1 MEIYRE
7 GKKLDGP
14 NAAILILGEGFE
26 SADQEVPLRTE
37 LCQKLLA
44 RDHGYRG
51 WADDHFDVACVFDCV
66 PGDFDLEKAVHEIDV
81 PVVMG
86 YERVVVLGAKV
97 WMVLH
102 EALNRR
108 SETEELD
115 FQNDMCGEFQV
126 AGYKW
131 LRILRL
137 PTPSEIDEQFG
148 EDEDELENVHTIYRA
163 FVGMAP
169 DRAAEHADRMAREA
183 KQAQQEGEGAA

>member
-1 MEIYRE
+1 MEIYRD

-14 NAAILILGEGFE
+14 NGAILILGEGIE
-26 SADQEVPLRTE
+26 NLDQAVPLRTE
-37 LCQKLLA
+37 LCRKFLV

-51 WADDHFDVACVFDCV
+51 WPDDHFDVACVFDQV
-66 PGDFDLEKAVHEIDV
+66 VEEFDLEKAIQEIDV
-81 PVVMG
+81 AAIMG
-86 YERVVVLGAKV
+86 YERVVVLGYKV
-97 WMVLH
+97 WSALH

-115 FQNDMCGEFQV
+115 FQNDMCADFQV

-137 PTPSEIDEQFG
+137 PQPVEIDEQFG
-148 EDEDELENVHTIYRA
+148 EDEDELETVHTVYRA

-169 DRAAEHADRMAREA
+169 DRAAEHTDRMAREA
-183 KQAQQEGEGAA
+183 RQAQQEGEGT

>member
-1 MEIYRE
+1 MEIYRD

-14 NAAILILGEGFE
+14 NAAILILGERLIRP
-26 SADQEVPLRTE
+26 DQSVPLRTVTCRE
-37 LCQKLLA
+37 FLV

-51 WADDHFDVACVFDCV
+51 WPDDHFDVACIFDHHYE
-66 PGDFDLEKAVHEIDV
+66 PFDLEEAVQEIDV
-81 PVVMG
+81 AAVMG
-86 YERVVVLGAKV
+86 YERVVVLGGKV
-97 WMVLH
+97 WMALH

-115 FQNDMCGEFQV
+115 FQNDMCSDFQV

-131 LRILRL
+131 MRILRL

-148 EDEDELENVHTIYRA
+148 EDEDELETAHTIYRA
-163 FVGMAP
+163 FVGLAP

-183 KQAQQEGEGAA
+183 QQEGEGT

>member
-1 MEIYRE
+1 MEIYRD

-14 NAAILILGEGFE
+14 NAAILILGEWFE
-26 SADQEVPLRTE
+26 SADQEVPLRTP
-37 LCQKLLA
+37 LCQQLLV

-51 WADDHFDVACVFDCV
+51 WADDHFDVACVFDHV
-66 PGDFDLEKAVHEIDV
+66 SEEFDPEKAVEEIDV
-81 PVVMG
+81 PAVMG
-86 YERVVVLGAKV
+86 YERVVVLGGRV
-97 WMVLH
+97 WRALH

-115 FQNDMCGEFQV
+115 FQNDMCADYQV

-137 PTPSEIDEQFG
+137 PHPVEIDEQFG

-163 FVGMAP
+163 FVGLAP

-183 KQAQQEGEGAA
+183 QQEEKGT

>member
-1 MEIYRE
+1 MEIYRD

-14 NAAILILGEGFE
+14 NAAILILCEGFE
-26 SADQEVPLRTE
+26 SADQDIPLRTE
-37 LCQKLLA
+37 MCRDLLV

-51 WADDHFDVACVFDCV
+51 WLDDLFDVACVFDSV
-66 PGDFDLEKAVHEIDV
+66 VEEFDLEKAVQEIDV
-81 PVVMG
+81 PLIMG
-86 YERVVVLGAKV
+86 YERVVVLGTNV
-97 WMVLH
+97 WMALH

-108 SETEELD
+108 SETENLD

-137 PTPSEIDEQFG
+137 PSLDEIDEQFG
-148 EDEDELENVHTIYRA
+148 EDEDELENVQTIYRA
-163 FVGMAP
+163 FVGLPP

-183 KQAQQEGEGAA
+183 KQAQREGEGT

>member
-1 MEIYRE
+1 VEIYRE
-7 GKKLDGP
+7 GKRLNGP

-26 SADQEVPLRTE
+26 SSDQEVPLRTA
-37 LCQKLLA
+37 LCQRLLV

-51 WADDHFDVACVFDCV
+51 WADDLFDVAYVFDSV
-66 PGDFDLEKAVHEIDV
+66 VNEFDLEKAIQEIDV
-81 PVVMG
+81 PLIMG
-86 YERVVVLGAKV
+86 YERVVVLGYKV
-97 WMVLH
+97 WSALH

-115 FQNDMCGEFQV
+115 FQNDMCADFQV

-137 PTPSEIDEQFG
+137 PSPVEIDEQFG

-163 FVGMAP
+163 FVGLAP

-183 KQAQQEGEGAA
+183 NQAQQEGEGA

>member
-7 GKKLDGP
+7 GKRLDGP

-26 SADQEVPLRTE
+26 TSEQDVPLRTE
-37 LCQKLLA
+37 LCQQLLV

-51 WADDHFDVACVFDCV
+51 WADDLFDVACVFDCV
-66 PGDFDLEKAVHEIDV
+66 VKEFDLEKAVQEIDV
-81 PVVMG
+81 PAVMG
-86 YERVVVLGAKV
+86 YERVVVLGGRV
-97 WMVLH
+97 WMALH

-115 FQNDMCGEFQV
+115 FQNDMCADFQV

-137 PTPSEIDEQFG
+137 PSLNEIDEQFG
-148 EDEDELENVHTIYRA
+148 GDEDELENVQTIYRA
-163 FVGMAP
+163 FVGLPP

-183 KQAQQEGEGAA
+183 KQSQQEGEGT